1 MFIIN
6 ATLGSH
12 ILKRVIVDT
21 FTEAKHLAKQ
31 LSQEKVWR
39 LENNAVFFGD
49 ALVRVYDVDI
59 KKPSNY
65 VDEHILSFFDPR

>member
-6 ATLGSH
+6 ATFGSH

-21 FTEAKHLAKQ
+21 LTQAKQLAKQ

-39 LENNAVFFGD
+39 LENDTVFFGD
-49 ALVRVYDVDI
+49 ALVRVYDIDI

>member
-21 FTEAKHLAKQ
+21 LTQAKQLAKQ
-31 LSQEKVWR
+31 LSREKVWR
-39 LENNAVFFGD
+39 LENDTVFFGD
-49 ALVRVYDVDI
+49 ALVRVYDIDI

>member
-21 FTEAKHLAKQ
+21 LTQAKQLAKQ

-39 LENNAVFFGD
+39 LENDTVFFGD
-49 ALVRVYDVDI
+49 ALVRVYDIDI

>member
-21 FTEAKHLAKQ
+21 LTQAKQLAKQ

-39 LENNAVFFGD
+39 LENDTVFFGD
-49 ALVRVYDVDI
+49 ALVRVYDIDI

-65 VDEHILSFFDPR
+65 IDEHILSFFDPR

>member
-21 FTEAKHLAKQ
+21 LTQAKQLAKQ

-39 LENNAVFFGD
+39 LENDTVFFGD
-49 ALVRVYDVDI
+49 ALVRVYDIDI

-65 VDEHILSFFDPR
+65 VDEHILSFSDSH

>member
-6 ATLGSH
+6 ATIGSS
-12 ILKRVIVDT
+12 ILKSVIVDT
-21 FTEAKHLAKQ
+21 LPEAKHLAKQ

-39 LENNAVFFGD
+39 LENDTVFFGD
-49 ALVRVYDVDI
+49 ALVRVYDIDI

>member
-31 LSQEKVWR
+31 LSQEKV
-39 LENNAVFFGD
+39 GD
-49 ALVRVYDVDI
+49 LRITQCFSVT
-59 KKPSNY
+59 
-65 VDEHILSFFDPR
+65 HL

>member
-21 FTEAKHLAKQ
+21 LTQAKQLAKQ

-39 LENNAVFFGD
+39 LENDTVFFGD
-49 ALVRVYDVDI
+49 ALVRVYNIDI